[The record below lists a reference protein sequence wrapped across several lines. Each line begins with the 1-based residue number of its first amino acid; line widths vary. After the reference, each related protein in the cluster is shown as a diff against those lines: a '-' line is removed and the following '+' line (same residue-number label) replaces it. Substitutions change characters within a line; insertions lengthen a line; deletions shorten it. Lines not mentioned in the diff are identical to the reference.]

1 MEYDEMISNGSPRV
15 TLKDIALK
23 CGYTANTVSRALR
36 NDEKLPESTRLSI
49 QNLAREMGYVPND
62 SARALRYG
70 SSHAVAVIINDISN
84 PYYSNMLS
92 QIDLLLKEKNYR
104 TMILCTQ
111 LDEQLASAMIQ
122 LAASQRVDGIL
133 FFPFNNARHIRELH
147 ATGIPFVLMDRWI
160 PNVEADIA
168 RIDDFAGGYA
178 LARHL
183 LDLGHRRILY
193 MAGPFVNSSQIDRQ
207 NGIMQALEEAG
218 LDPARDLRIVP
229 WDRIPPNA
237 EPADIIALLEPFH
250 YTGILAFNDVLAY
263 LCYNALRTVG
273 IRIPEDISLAGFDHI
288 RWQNTYLPPLTS
300 IAVGGQSVA
309 SKAIELLFDRIEQP
323 DIAFRHHV
331 LPVRVHLDGTT
342 AAPRSLTGTSGDSLL

>member
-1 MEYDEMISNGSPRV
+1 MMGSNGLGRV
-15 TLKDIALK
+15 TLKDIALR

-36 NDEKLPESTRLSI
+36 GDEKLPLSTRLAI
-49 QNLAREMGYVPND
+49 QKLAREMGYVPND

-70 SSHAVAVIINDISN
+70 STHTVAVIINDISN
-84 PYYSNMLS
+84 PYYANMLS

-111 LDEQLASAMIQ
+111 LDEQLASSMIQ

-133 FFPFNNARHIRELH
+133 FFPFNNAQHVRELH
-147 ATGIPFVLMDRWI
+147 ATGIPFVLIDRWI

-207 NGIMQALEEAG
+207 NGIMQALEDAG
-218 LDPARDLRIVP
+218 LDPAASLRVVP
-229 WDRIPPNA
+229 WDRLPPNA
-237 EPADIIALLEPFH
+237 EPSDIIELLKPVD

-263 LCYNALRTVG
+263 HCLIALFYAG
-273 IRIPEDISLAGFDHI
+273 MHIPQDVSLAGFDHI
-288 RWQNTYLPPLTS
+288 RWQNTYLPRLTS
-300 IAVGGQSVA
+300 IAVDGQSVA

-323 DIAFRHHV
+323 EIAFRHHV
-331 LPVRVHLDGTT
+331 LPVRIHMDGTT
-342 AAPRSLTGTSGDSLL
+342 AAPKGASGISSL